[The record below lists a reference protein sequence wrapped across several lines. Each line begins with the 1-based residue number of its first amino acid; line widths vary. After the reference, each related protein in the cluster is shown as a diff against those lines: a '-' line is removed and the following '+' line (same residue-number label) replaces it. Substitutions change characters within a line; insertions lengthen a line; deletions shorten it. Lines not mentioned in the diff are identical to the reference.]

1 MCSNV
6 YIINIYIYILII
18 YTYLEIVYH
27 KLVMN
32 KKSSEVERK
41 VNGAV
46 SKYMYV
52 PLVYHIQKIVLE
64 RFCVKYLS
72 PYSKIW
78 S

>member
-1 MCSNV
+1 M
-6 YIINIYIYILII
+6 YIYIY

-46 SKYMYV
+46 SKYMYA
-52 PLVYHIQKIVLE
+52 PLVYHI
-64 RFCVKYLS
+64 
-72 PYSKIW
+72 
-78 S
+78 